1 MESCNNTVGGIITKN
16 LFAQIKSKI
25 KRNESANNSAGYKD
39 LAPLDNISDG
49 STYLEALDWAINN
62 PRVQNI
68 ALTGPYGSGKS
79 SVIQSFLKSHSGL
92 KTINVSLAAFQENSQ
107 EEKNPSRSDSD
118 VIEEGILK
126 QLFYRV
132 DHKDIPQ
139 SRYRKLHRIGHLGP
153 MAGIGAIE
161 LVLVLFAYG
170 FLPAKF
176 AEVYDLLVQAGSR
189 FCLNSIWSIIV
200 TIAFMIIFDYI
211 IADLFRSLRGKIK
224 LKEVKLPANATIAAE
239 NDGDN
244 SVFNR
249 NLDEIVYYFEEMKYD
264 VVFFEDLDRL
274 NNAEIFVKLRELNI
288 LLNNDE
294 AIKKPVKFV
303 YAVRDDIFSDKDRTK
318 FFEFIIPVVPVINS
332 TNSGEILAQLIND
345 GPVKTDI
352 STEYILDISPFV
364 SDMRLLQNAFNE
376 FLIYK
381 NTLQSGQSLNLE
393 DQAMLSLVIFKNL
406 YPREFADLQA
416 EKGVVK
422 QAFLDKTKV
431 IGEIRQ
437 TIQDEI
443 DEASRLLEGLNN
455 DRLKNRRELV
465 ASFFC
470 AVTNWQGYAYQ
481 ITINGRSYRFDDFL
495 NTEFDFDQIPL
506 TGRTN
511 EQVYY
516 SYHTFSGSGGYSN
529 NSSVP
534 KEVFESYAK
543 RFKSLVLADDNRA
556 VALRKEIEDRQQHL
570 YSIGGAS
577 LKRLIEEYG
586 VEQVLSENV
595 RAIPPLVYMLRM
607 GYIDERYADYINYFK
622 GTSIT
627 TADMNFILSVK
638 NHESQPFN
646 YELTKVDQV
655 VSRLQPYE
663 FEQEEIRNFDLLE
676 YLLGNDAHR
685 EKLFRL
691 IKRITD
697 GSASSWQFLDEFAEK
712 TSHVPELF
720 HNISAAWP
728 ELWDYIF
735 KNVVLTNAK
744 KNHYL
749 ARILNYA
756 DLTDIVALNTNGNIS
771 ACFVENPKIF
781 EALSEVPAEK
791 MVSVID
797 ALELQFVDVELK
809 NAGATIADHIIDGAC
824 YKICISMIQRVT
836 EYIDSSL
843 LQDLET
849 KNFTTLL
856 RMNSR
861 SVLTHVYDNWDT
873 YINEIILAN
882 GNTEEEGSAV
892 IKLLEKTLHDTDVCV
907 RVISHLNFTIDSLE
921 DCSFADLLKDRKNV
935 TPLWNQLINED
946 KILPTWDNVTL
957 YWKQFALTEELT
969 AFVERNAQ
977 KLADDDSRYVEE
989 GFIRQYLCSNG
1000 NDDSYRLLTRT
1011 LKLEQFDLPIA
1022 NIPENRVA
1030 VLIDNRYFDFD
1041 IDIYTQIRSA
1051 YSGLSIRSIL
1061 ANQSECIALANSM
1074 EMDSATLSG
1083 LIQSDSASEELK
1095 EHLLKTF
1102 GERYMSEELALEL
1115 CIHHYAIERTVF
1127 WSAWNYLNEVQR
1139 QELMYNY
1146 LSALK
1151 ADDFERCFA
1160 DIDEFTGMRDRV
1172 RHNVDLVDNEN
1183 NRSLAKRLE
1192 AVDYITSWKPES
1204 REHRITCGKETRT
1217 EYHKVIVCIVK
1228 ALR

>member
-1 MESCNNTVGGIITKN
+1 MGGITTKN
-16 LFAQIKSKI
+16 FLAQIKSKI
-25 KRNESANNSAGYKD
+25 CRANSGKNSIGYKD
-39 LAPLDNISDG
+39 LAPIDSISDG
-49 STYLEALDWAINN
+49 NAYLEALDWAINN

-107 EEKNPSRSDSD
+107 EEKNPGRSDSD

-200 TIAFMIIFDYI
+200 TIAFLIIFDYI
-211 IADLFRSLRGKIK
+211 IADLFRSLRGKVK

-318 FFEFIIPVVPVINS
+318 FFEFIIPIVPVINS

-345 GPVKTDI
+345 GLVKTDI

-422 QAFLDKTKV
+422 QAFRDKAKV
-431 IGEIRQ
+431 IEELRHKLQ
-437 TIQDEI
+437 SEI
-443 DEASRLLEGLNN
+443 DVATERLEGLY
-455 DRLKNRRELV
+455 DDCLRNRRELI

-481 ITINGRSYRFDDFL
+481 ITINGRSYRFENFM
-495 NTEFDFDQIPL
+495 NAEFDFDQIAEY
-506 TGRTN
+506 GKAN
-511 EQVYY
+511 GHVSG
-516 SYHTFSGSGGYSN
+516 SYHQFSGNGAYSFN
-529 NSSVP
+529 TPISS
-534 KEVFESYAK
+534 EVFEEYAK
-543 RFKSLVLADDNRA
+543 RFKSLILDEDNRA
-556 VALRKEIEDRQQHL
+556 ESLRKDIEDKQHKI

-577 LKRLIEEYG
+577 LKQLIDEYG
-586 VEQVLSENV
+586 LEHVLSESV
-595 RAIPPLVYMLRM
+595 RAISPLVYMLRM

-663 FEQEEIRNFDLLE
+663 FEQEEMRNFDLLE
-676 YLLGNDAHR
+676 YLLENDAHK
-685 EKLFRL
+685 EKLLRL

-720 HNISAAWP
+720 QNISAAWP
-728 ELWDYIF
+728 ELWDYVF
-735 KNVVLTNAK
+735 KSVVLTYEK
-744 KNHYL
+744 KLHYL
-749 ARILNYA
+749 ARILTYA
-756 DLTDIVALNTNGNIS
+756 DLTDIVALNANGNMS
-771 ACFVENPKIF
+771 ACFVESPQIF

-791 MVSVID
+791 MASIID
-797 ALELQFVDVELK
+797 ALELQFVDVQLK
-809 NAGATIADHIIDGAC
+809 NADASIADYIIDRAC
-824 YKICISMIQRVT
+824 YKICLPMIQRVT
-836 EYIDSSL
+836 EYIDSGL

-849 KNFTTLL
+849 KNYTTLL
-856 RMNSR
+856 RMNSQ
-861 SVLTHVYDNWDT
+861 SVLKHVYDNWDT
-873 YINEIILAN
+873 YINEIILAS
-882 GNTEEEGSAV
+882 GNTEEDGSAV
-892 IKLLEKTLHDTDVCV
+892 IKLLERTLHDTGVCV
-907 RVISHLNFTIDSLE
+907 RLISHLNFTVDSLE
-921 DCSFADLLKDRKNV
+921 NCSFDEHLKDRKTV
-935 TPLWNQLINED
+935 KPLWNQLLIED
-946 KILPTWDNVTL
+946 KLLPTWDNVSL

-977 KLADDDSRYVEE
+977 KLATDDSHDADE
-989 GFIRQYLCSNG
+989 GFIREYLCSTG

-1011 LKLEQFDLPIA
+1011 LMLEQFDLPIA
-1022 NIPENRVA
+1022 NIPENRVV
-1030 VLIDNRYFDFD
+1030 VLIDNRYFNFGV
-1041 IDIYTQIRSA
+1041 DIYNQIRSA
-1051 YSGLSIRSIL
+1051 YPDLLVRVIL
-1061 ANQSECIALANSM
+1061 ANQSECIALANNI
-1074 EMDSATLSG
+1074 EMDSSTLSG
-1083 LIQSDSASEELK
+1083 LIQSDSAGEELK

-1102 GERYMSEELALEL
+1102 GEGYMSEELAVEL
-1115 CIHHYAIERTVF
+1115 CMCHYAIEKTVF
-1127 WSAWNYLNEVQR
+1127 WSAWNYLNEVR
-1139 QELMYNY
+1139 RKELMYNY
-1146 LSALK
+1146 LSVLK

-1160 DIDEFTGMRDRV
+1160 DIDEFASMRDRV
-1172 RHNVDLVDNEN
+1172 RHNVDLVDDEN

-1228 ALR
+1228 AVR